1 MLKTWVL
8 KQRNGSWEE
17 RRMEMITILII
28 IGIVVI
34 LGGLFGLAFS
44 ITGALIGAL
53 LWVLKLPVALA
64 LWIVGIVC
72 CCTIILIPVG
82 LLLFKTGSI
91 LLIV

>member
-1 MLKTWVL
+1 
-8 KQRNGSWEE
+8 
-17 RRMEMITILII
+17 MITILII
-28 IGIVVI
+28 IGIVII
-34 LGGLFGLAFS
+34 LGAVFGLAFS

-53 LWVLKLPVALA
+53 LWMVKLPAALA
-64 LWIVGIVC
+64 LWTVGIVC